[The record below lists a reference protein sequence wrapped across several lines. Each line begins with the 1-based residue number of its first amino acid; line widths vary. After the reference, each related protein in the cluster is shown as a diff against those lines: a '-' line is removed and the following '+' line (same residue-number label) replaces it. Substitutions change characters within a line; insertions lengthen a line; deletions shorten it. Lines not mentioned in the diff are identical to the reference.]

1 MMDKSVVVIKSNIR
15 LNDNDYLALYSRLL
29 AMKNEGVILLPNY
42 CDVVGGYVDLNV
54 ELEVENDRTQD

>member
-1 MMDKSVVVIKSNIR
+1 MDKSVVVIKSNIN
-15 LNDNDYLALYSRLL
+15 LDEKDYLELYARLL
-29 AMKNEGVILLPNY
+29 AMKDEGVILLPNY

>member
-1 MMDKSVVVIKSNIR
+1 MDKSIVVIKSNIN
-15 LNDNDYLALYSRLL
+15 LDKKAYLELYAQLL
-29 AMKNEGVILLPNY
+29 AMRDAGVILLPNY

>member
-1 MMDKSVVVIKSNIR
+1 MDKSVVVIKSNIN
-15 LNDNDYLALYSRLL
+15 LDKKAYLELYARLL
-29 AMKNEGVILLPNY
+29 AMKDEGVILLPNY

>member
-1 MMDKSVVVIKSNIR
+1 MDKNVVVIKSNIC
-15 LNDNDYLALYSRLL
+15 LDEKDYLELYARLL
-29 AMKNEGVILLPNY
+29 AMKDGGVILLPNY